1 MPKTNPFKHLHQD
14 KDKEVSNGDSSKP
27 SALAKKVSVLFF
39 LLFLLLF
46 RHYAPWEPNYEQ
58 SDTLTC
64 KIFTLYFFIINQT
77 LGIVHEGGHG
87 VCYILNCPEFMM
99 VANGTI
105 FQLLFP
111 GLIAYYYFKKGNV
124 FAAMIA
130 FFFLGV
136 SLQYTAWY
144 LSTAHEGP
152 ILPAHKSFLGVDA
165 YHDFHYMLSATGL
178 LAYEAVLAGLVRFVA
193 YAMMIVSVL
202 GMFLDAFSNGGG
214 QRENPQKEGRKK
226 IFK

>member
-1 MPKTNPFKHLHQD
+1 MAKKNPFKYFHQD
-14 KDKEVSNGDSSKP
+14 KGEEKNKRS
-27 SALAKKVSVLFF
+27 LAKRVLLLLFV
-39 LLFLLLF
+39 LFLLLF
-46 RHYAPWEPNYEQ
+46 PHHAPWESNYEQ
-58 SDTLTC
+58 SDTLLH
-64 KIFTLYFFIINQT
+64 KIFMLYFFIVNQT

-87 VCYILNCPEFMM
+87 VCYILHCTEFVT

-111 GLIAYYYFKKGNV
+111 GLIAYYYYKKGCV

-130 FFFLGV
+130 FFFLGF

-165 YHDFHYMLSATGL
+165 THDFNYILSETGL
-178 LAYEAVLAGLVRFVA
+178 LAYESLIAGLTRFVA
-193 YAMMIVSVL
+193 YLIMIVSIF
-202 GMFLDAFSNGGG
+202 GMFFDTFSNGDKGIG
-214 QRENPQKEGRKK
+214 EKN
-226 IFK
+226 F